1 MRIDSR
7 SNKPLNEIT
16 LRLYSVDTK
25 MRHRF
30 IPFGNSYGH
39 PIELDKDANAYIE
52 FQDSREIDLLID
64 MLERFKRENI
74 LYFGEWS

>member
-25 MRHRF
+25 MSHQF
-30 IPFGNSYGH
+30 IPFAPNYGY
-39 PIELDKDANAYIE
+39 PIEFDKDAKAYIE
-52 FQDSREIDLLID
+52 FQDSREVDLLID
-64 MLERFKRENI
+64 MLEKFKRANNQ
-74 LYFGEWS
+74 YFGEWV

>member
-25 MRHRF
+25 MSHQF
-30 IPFGNSYGH
+30 IPFAPNYGS
-39 PIELDKDANAYIE
+39 IIFDKDASAYIE
-52 FQDSREIDLLID
+52 FQDSREVDMLID
-64 MLERFKRENI
+64 MLEKFKRANNQ
-74 LYFGEWS
+74 YFGEWV

>member
-25 MRHRF
+25 MSHQF
-30 IPFGNSYGH
+30 IPFAPMFTGSINF
-39 PIELDKDANAYIE
+39 DKEATAYIE
-52 FQDSREIDLLID
+52 FQDSREVDLLID
-64 MLERFKRENI
+64 MLQKFKRVNNQ
-74 LYFGEWS
+74 YFGEWV